1 MNVKRLFCALLA
13 LCVVCSLLPTVVLA
27 EEEAPATSGSFGEG
41 LSWVFDE
48 ATGTL
53 TISGEGAMP
62 DFDGGQ
68 SAQPWDVHTANVKH
82 AVVEPGITAIGQQ
95 AFAWCEILE
104 SVTLPEGLT
113 SIGIMAF
120 YSCYALSEC
129 DLPSTL
135 TAIGKQ
141 AFDSSGLTSITIPG
155 GVRTITSSAF
165 NMCAQLKTVVMEE
178 GVEVIENGVFANG
191 RNLISVTFPESLTT
205 IGETAFVY
213 CDKLPE
219 VTFPKGIT
227 SLGKQAFWAYNG
239 ATSLTKITFEGDAP
253 EIAEDCFQEV
263 VANVYYPADNATWTE
278 EVRQNY
284 GGTLTWHANDGTVHH
299 YESAVTTEPNC
310 TDPGVRTYTCTDEGC
325 DETYTEEIPALGH
338 DFTDVTPVFDAET
351 HTHSYSCTR
360 CEEVKTENCT
370 FEESEGELGETIHTC
385 TVCGG
390 SYKTVAIR
398 RLAGN
403 SRYDTAYLVADAL
416 KEQLGLDKFECVVVA
431 SGLGYADALSGS
443 YLAATKNAPI
453 LLVNEKRLEEVAQYI
468 QDNLA
473 EDGTVYLLGGEG
485 AIPTKM
491 EDLLEDFNVLRLAG
505 KNRYET
511 NMAIL
516 EEAGTEGSTVLVCT
530 GHDFPDSL
538 AASAAGKPILLVNK
552 TLYDYQKEYLAE
564 KANDIIIVG
573 GDGAVS
579 MDLETELYEYGT
591 VFRFGGAGRYETC
604 VMVAKH
610 FFPVGSTEAAVI
622 AYSRN
627 FPDGL
632 CGGPLAY
639 AMDAPLLLLQTD
651 RGDQVIAYAQETGFK
666 TGVVLGGES
675 LIDDVTVQK
684 VFMQ

>member
-1 MNVKRLFCALLA
+1 MKKRILTILCAL
-13 LCVVCSLLPTVVLA
+13 CMVCSLLPTVVLA
-27 EEEAPATSGSFGEG
+27 EEEAPVTSGTFGEG
-41 LSWVFDE
+41 LSWTFEE

-68 SAQPWDVHTANVKH
+68 SAQPWGDHAVNVKH
-82 AVVEPGITAIGQQ
+82 VIVESGITALGQQ
-95 AFAWCEILE
+95 AFAWFENVE
-104 SVTLPEGLT
+104 SVVLPEGLT

-135 TAIGKQ
+135 TTIGKQ

-155 GVRTITSSAF
+155 GVRTITNSAF

-205 IGETAFVY
+205 IGETAFVF

-219 VTFPKGIT
+219 ITFPKGIT

-239 ATSLTKITFEGDAP
+239 ETSLTKITFEGDAP
-253 EIAEDCFQEV
+253 QIAEDCFQDV

-278 EVRQNY
+278 DVRQNY
-284 GGTLTWHANDGTVHH
+284 GGTLTWKENDGTVHH

-310 TDPGVRTYTCTDEGC
+310 TDPGVVTYTCTDEGC
-325 DETYTEEIPALGH
+325 GDTYTEEIPALGH
-338 DFTDVTPVFDAET
+338 DFADVTPVFDAET
-351 HTHSYSCTR
+351 RTHSYGCTR
-360 CEEVKTENCT
+360 CEEVKTEDCT
-370 FEESEGELGETIHTC
+370 FEESEGELGVTIHTC

-390 SYKTVAIR
+390 CYEAIAIR
-398 RLAGN
+398 RLYGS
-403 SRYDTAYLVADAL
+403 SRYDTAYAVADAL
-416 KEQLGLDKFECVVVA
+416 KEQLGVDKFENIVVA
-431 SGLGYADALSGS
+431 SGMGYADALSGS
-443 YLAATKNAPI
+443 YLATQKNAPI
-453 LLVNEKRLEEVAQYI
+453 LLVNQKRLEEVANYI
-468 QDNLA
+468 QENLA
-473 EDGTVYLLGGEG
+473 EGGTVYLLGGKG
-485 AIPTKM
+485 AIPTEM
-491 EDLLEDFNVLRLAG
+491 EGLLEGIEVIRLAG

-516 EEAGTEGSTVLVCT
+516 EEAGTEGSTILVCT

-538 AASAAGKPILLVNK
+538 AASAAGQPILLVNK

-564 KANDIIIVG
+564 KATDIIIIG
-573 GDGAVS
+573 GTGAVS

-610 FFPVGSTEAAVI
+610 FFPVGSTESAVI

-639 AMDAPLLLLQTD
+639 AMDAPLLLLQTG
-651 RGDQVIAYAQETGFK
+651 RGDAVIAYAQETGFK

-675 LIDDVTVQK
+675 LVDDATVQK